1 MDAKTLEKIKDYAK
15 KEYGV
20 SSDRQH
26 NFDHVDRVA
35 KNALKIVDAL
45 DVADKID
52 KNLLQAACYLHD
64 IATSKSKSSNYF
76 SQFLNHIFEKN
87 INKRNILG
95 ILANFDLTWD
105 DSQILLAS
113 IINHSYSIPYRI
125 LNKQKDLYSQ
135 ILQDADSLDYAIS
148 NREDS
153 FLEGKGKISVFLVRM
168 YMNWIRN
175 NIEKYLNFP
184 ELAEKIVVN

>member
-1 MDAKTLEKIKDYAK
+1 MNVKTLEKIRDYAK

-20 SSDRQH
+20 SGDKQH

-35 KNALKIVDAL
+35 KNALKIVDVL
-45 DVADKID
+45 DVTNKID

-64 IATSKSKSSNYF
+64 LAASKNKSSNYF
-76 SQFLNHIFEKN
+76 SQFLNHIFEKK
-87 INKRNILG
+87 INKKHILG

-105 DSQILLAS
+105 DSQILLVA

-135 ILQDADSLDYAIS
+135 ILQDADSLDYVIS

-153 FLEGKGKISVFLVRM
+153 FLEGKGKIAVFLVRM
-168 YMNWIRN
+168 YLNWIRN

-184 ELAEKIVVN
+184 ELAKKIVVN